1 MDTMDLEQL
10 VGWDSLLHEDEK
22 MVRGSVRRFVK
33 DRCMPRI
40 VADYEAGRFA
50 SELIPELA
58 KLGLLGANLEGYGC
72 AGMGSLAYG
81 LACHEL
87 EACDSGL
94 RSFVSVQTSLAMFAI
109 WRYGSEA
116 QKEKWLPEMAAG
128 RAVGCFGLTEP
139 EHGSDPGAMETRAVR
154 TQGGWSISGR
164 KLWIT
169 NAQIAHLAVVWAKGP
184 DGVVGF
190 IVERDRPGFA
200 SGDIPHKLSM
210 RASVTG
216 ALYLDEVK
224 LGEESRLPQAAGLKA
239 PLYCLDN
246 ARFGVAFGVLGAA
259 RACLEQA
266 VAYTR
271 ERIQFGAPV
280 ASKQLVQAELAD
292 VAAEVVK
299 ASLLSLHYAR
309 LKEAGK
315 LHPVQTSLLK
325 RNNCRIA
332 LEAARRSRALLGANG
347 VAGDFHVMRPAANPE
362 SPRPRRQNRGVDAL
376 GAQAGVLRPG
386 AEPGGR
392 RGGGAAQALRG
403 GSERAGGE
411 RLRRT
416 GRVRHDRVGR
426 ALGLRGGIAHARG
439 VTPPTSGLKRAAC
452 RGHTEAWLK

>member
-10 VGWDSLLHEDEK
+10 IGWDSLLHEEEK
-22 MVRGSVRRFVK
+22 MVRSSVRRFVR

-40 VADYEAGRFA
+40 VADYEAGRFG

-72 AGMGSLAYG
+72 AGMGSVAYG

-94 RSFVSVQTSLAMFAI
+94 RSFVSVQTSLAMYAI
-109 WRYGSEA
+109 WSFGSEA
-116 QKEKWLPEMAAG
+116 QKQKWLPEMAAG
-128 RAVGCFGLTEP
+128 RVVGCFGLTEP
-139 EHGSDPGAMETRAVR
+139 EHGSDPGGMETRATR
-154 TQGGWSISGR
+154 TSGGWSVSGR

-169 NAQIAHLAVVWAKGP
+169 NAQVAQIAIVWAKGP
-184 DGVVGF
+184 DGVIGF

-224 LGEESRLPQAAGLKA
+224 LGEDSRLPKAAGLKA
-239 PLYCLDN
+239 PLSCLDN

-266 VAYTR
+266 ISYTG
-271 ERIQFGAPV
+271 ERKQFGVPI

-292 VAAEVVK
+292 VASEVVK
-299 ASLLSLHYAR
+299 ASLLALHYAR
-309 LKEAGK
+309 LKEQGK

-332 LEAARRSRALLGANG
+332 LDAARRCRALLGANG
-347 VAGDFHVMRPAANPE
+347 VAGDFHIMRHAANLE
-362 SPRPRRQNRGVDAL
+362 STFTYEGTDQIHTL
-376 GAQAGVLRPG
+376 
-386 AEPGGR
+386 
-392 RGGGAAQALRG
+392 
-403 GSERAGGE
+403 
-411 RLRRT
+411 T
-416 GRVRHDRVGR
+416 IGR
-426 ALGLRGGIAHARG
+426 ALTGL
-439 VTPPTSGLKRAAC
+439 AAF
-452 RGHTEAWLK
+452 